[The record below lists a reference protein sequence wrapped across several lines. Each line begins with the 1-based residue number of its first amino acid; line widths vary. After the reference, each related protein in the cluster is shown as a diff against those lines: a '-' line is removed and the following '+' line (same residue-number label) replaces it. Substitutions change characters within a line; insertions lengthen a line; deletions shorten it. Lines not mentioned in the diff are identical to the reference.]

1 MKQLFLFIQGL
12 FFCQML
18 LAQVSF
24 PIAALPDSSTPS
36 ILQGIEIIQD
46 SRLEKML
53 NWHIEDNKR
62 KNGIDGFRI
71 DIFSSTEKEKAFQT
85 KVDFL
90 SNYPDNNVYIL
101 FVAPNFRIR
110 VGDFRTKNEALKL
123 HKKIQGNYPA
133 AFIVQDKIDF
143 PTVQPTQN
151 E

>member
-18 LAQVSF
+18 LSQVTF
-24 PIAALPDSSTPS
+24 PAEALSENSTPS
-36 ILQGIEIIQD
+36 ILQGVEITQD
-46 SRLEKML
+46 PRLDKML
-53 NWHIEDNKR
+53 NWHIESNKR
-62 KNGIDGFRI
+62 RNGIDGFRL
-71 DIFSSTEKEKAFQT
+71 DIFSVTEKEKAFQT
-85 KVDFL
+85 KVEFL
-90 SNYPDNNVYIL
+90 SRYPENNVYIL
-101 FVAPNFRIR
+101 FIAPNFRVR

-123 HKKIQGNYPA
+123 LKKIQGNYPA